1 MDREGFELTPGCLG
15 ALRFLSIQGGGGW
28 LWVLAPADPGNLPG
42 KQQLSGPDT
51 PGSGGGGCQHNLKP
65 NPQDCMERPGGE

>member
-28 LWVLAPADPGNLPG
+28 LWVLRPIQETFPE
-42 KQQLSGPDT
+42 KQQLLGPDT
-51 PGSGGGGCQHNLKP
+51 PGSGGGVP
-65 NPQDCMERPGGE
+65 A